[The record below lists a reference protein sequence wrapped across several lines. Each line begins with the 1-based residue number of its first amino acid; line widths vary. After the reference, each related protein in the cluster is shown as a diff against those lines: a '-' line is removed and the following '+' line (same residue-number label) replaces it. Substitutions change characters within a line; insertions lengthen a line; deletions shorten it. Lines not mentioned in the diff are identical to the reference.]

1 MTLKHNEKAAA
12 PWPIL
17 ARLWVCFLVLAIL
30 ILRFP
35 ASVMAQNHDQLD
47 PTLEKARAR
56 VQQFFE
62 EFATLRYEED
72 ISQQKIKGDS
82 KVEYKQEIVYDSI
95 LRMRF
100 DDGALRVDKQR
111 LLEKKPPHVE
121 SRPLLETYGF
131 SGLAMILH
139 PHYESSFSFT
149 RLTDDTWQGVQLAR
163 YAFEQIPEKPA
174 PALYQMVAADRP
186 VILTGI
192 AWIEAGTGA
201 IHRISAEVG
210 SNIADMGL
218 KAIRAELVFG
228 PIPLRD
234 EKEPQW
240 LPISATVD
248 LETPRQHWRNVHRFT
263 DYRKYRVDVRLV
275 ETQKP

>member
-1 MTLKHNEKAAA
+1 MMRVNPNSPGRRTEFLR
-12 PWPIL
+12 L
-17 ARLWVCFLVLAIL
+17 AVCLFVLI
-30 ILRFP
+30 IFSLRFP
-35 ASVMAQNHDQLD
+35 VSVLAQNAEPDD
-47 PTLEKARAR
+47 PVLAKARAG

-62 EFATLRYEED
+62 DFATLRYEED

-95 LRMRF
+95 LRIRF
-100 DDGALRVDKQR
+100 VDDLLRVDEQR
-111 LLEKKPPHVE
+111 LLEKRPPHVE

-139 PHYESSFSFT
+139 PYYESSFRFT
-149 RLTDDTWQGVQLAR
+149 RLDDDNLQGARLAR
-163 YAFEQIPEKPA
+163 YAFEQIPDKPS

-186 VILTGI
+186 MAVAGI
-192 AWIEAGTGA
+192 AWIEPESGA
-201 IHRISAEVG
+201 IHRITIEIG
-210 SNIADMGL
+210 SNITDMGL
-218 KAIRAELVFG
+218 KAIRAELVYG

-248 LETPRQHWRNVHRFT
+248 LETPRQHWRNIHHFS

>member
-1 MTLKHNEKAAA
+1 
-12 PWPIL
+12 
-17 ARLWVCFLVLAIL
+17 VCFLLLAAL

-35 ASVMAQNHDQLD
+35 ASVSAQNHDQLD

-62 EFATLRYEED
+62 EFGPLRYEED

-100 DDGALRVDKQR
+100 DDGALRVDEQR

-131 SGLAMILH
+131 SGLAVIFH
-139 PHYESSFSFT
+139 PYYESSFTFT
-149 RLTDDTWQGVQLAR
+149 RLTDDTWQGAQLAR
-163 YAFEQIPEKPA
+163 YAFEQIPENPA
-174 PALYQMVAADRP
+174 PALYQMVATDRP
-186 VILTGI
+186 MILTGI
-192 AWIEAGTGA
+192 AWIEPGTGA

-210 SNIADMGL
+210 TNITDMGL
-218 KAIRAELVFG
+218 KAIRAELVYG

-234 EKEPQW
+234 EKELQW

>member
-1 MTLKHNEKAAA
+1 MRHFAKAAWA
-12 PWPIL
+12 WPIL
-17 ARLWVCFLVLAIL
+17 IRLVVCFLLLAAL

-35 ASVMAQNHDQLD
+35 ASVSAQNHDQLD

-62 EFATLRYEED
+62 EFGTLRYEED

-100 DDGALRVDKQR
+100 DDGALRVDEQR

-131 SGLAMILH
+131 SGLAMIFH
-139 PHYESSFSFT
+139 PYYESSFTFT
-149 RLTDDTWQGVQLAR
+149 RLTDDTWQGAQLAR
-163 YAFEQIPEKPA
+163 YAFEQIPENPA
-174 PALYQMVAADRP
+174 PALYQMVATDRP
-186 VILTGI
+186 MILTGI
-192 AWIEAGTGA
+192 AWIEPGTGA

-210 SNIADMGL
+210 TNITDMGL
-218 KAIRAELVFG
+218 KAIRAELVYG

-234 EKEPQW
+234 EKELQW